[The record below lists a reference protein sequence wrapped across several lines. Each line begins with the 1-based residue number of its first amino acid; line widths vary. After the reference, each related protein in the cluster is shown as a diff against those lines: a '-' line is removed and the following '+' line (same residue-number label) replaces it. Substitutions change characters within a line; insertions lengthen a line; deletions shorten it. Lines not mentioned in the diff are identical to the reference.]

1 MSKINKYANLYD
13 KEGNLI
19 NKVDAD
25 GVLHDLTI
33 EQVEHLLDDYAN
45 KSKEN
50 PDNELYK
57 VYINNLYRWLMYL
70 YQTQGNPHKEEI
82 MKQILATQN
91 TENQQVTEALEEVN
105 KTLKQEDLLVD
116 RDSDTKMDEYVD
128 YTEIEDHDKEGND
141 DGDNA

>member
-1 MSKINKYANLYD
+1 
-13 KEGNLI
+13 
-19 NKVDAD
+19 
-25 GVLHDLTI
+25 
-33 EQVEHLLDDYAN
+33 
-45 KSKEN
+45 
-50 PDNELYK
+50 
-57 VYINNLYRWLMYL
+57 MYL

>member
-33 EQVEHLLDDYAN
+33 EQVEHLLDDYSN
-45 KSKEN
+45 KSKED

>member
-33 EQVEHLLDDYAN
+33 EQVEHLLDDYSN
-45 KSKEN
+45 KSKED

-82 MKQILATQN
+82 MKHILATQN